1 MTVEE
6 RNEIFEKNRKLV
18 YFTLAKY
25 HPMFIQSDDA
35 YQEGCIALLE
45 AIERYNPDE
54 GTFATYAVQ
63 YIRWYVHKMCYV
75 KAKNAKNEIAF
86 SEMLYEDGQG
96 ELESDEDLLTALGFA
111 SNGIEDDPQIERI
124 DIMRTL
130 TQMPAAEAYMLYSIL
145 HGKTQTAIA
154 DEFHTSRQNISRR
167 LLLAEEKFK
176 FFWNKK

>member
-6 RNEIFEKNRKLV
+6 RNDIFEKNRKLV

-25 HPMFIQSDDA
+25 HPRFMQSEDA

-63 YIRWYVHKMCYV
+63 RIRWRVYKMCYA
-75 KAKNAKNEIAF
+75 KEKNAKNEIAF
-86 SEMLYEDGQG
+86 SEMLYEDKQG
-96 ELESDEDLLTALGFA
+96 ELESDEELLTALGFTSA
-111 SNGIEDDPQIERI
+111 GIEDDPQIERI

-130 TQMPAAEAYMLYSIL
+130 NQMPVAEAYMLYSIF
-145 HGKTQTAIA
+145 HEKTQTDIA

-167 LLLAEEKFK
+167 MFIATERFK
-176 FFWNKK
+176 NLWDSQ